1 MSDPFVAE
9 IKILPG
15 NFAPRGWANCDGQLL
30 PIAQNT
36 ALFSLVGTTYGGNGT
51 TNFALPDLQGRVP
64 MHHGSGPGL
73 TGRSLGESNGSE
85 TVALLPGEM
94 PAHSHAAQGRTISGT
109 DTSPQARMLAVAA
122 EDSFLAR
129 GNRSPVPMHPS
140 SLAPAGGSQPHN
152 NMQPFLA
159 LTFVIAL
166 QGIFPPRN

>member
-1 MSDPFVAE
+1 
-9 IKILPG
+9 
-15 NFAPRGWANCDGQLL
+15 
-30 PIAQNT
+30 
-36 ALFSLVGTTYGGNGT
+36 
-51 TNFALPDLQGRVP
+51 

-73 TGRSLGESNGSE
+73 TGRTLGESNGSE

-94 PAHSHAAQGRTISGT
+94 PAHSHTAQGRTISGT
-109 DTSPQARMLAVAA
+109 DTNPQARMLAASM
-122 EDSFLAR
+122 EDGFLAR
-129 GNRSPVPMHPS
+129 GTRAPTPMHSS